1 LALPFSLVL
10 LFLMMVFQRCMT
22 ALGGLIYN
30 RYVGF
35 LVIVWLYT
43 LAVDHLG
50 GMRGGR
56 RFIGQYLEI
65 LVLLYLYWY
74 LNAVMRRSRL
84 TSVLAAVPIL
94 LAYVGQDIYY
104 LLLGKVFRV
113 AELAEVAELMQVMAF
128 KYQLAVYGLGGLTLL
143 TIVRRLDLQRLP
155 LAVVGMVPMLV
166 IMAWIKIGPQQFVD
180 SFTEVSRTIVN
191 WSDVRP
197 VEANGRFAM
206 LLYREAQRQI
216 ALEKTSSHHDR
227 VAYDEEANRRAQW
240 LSANGNR
247 RNVHMVVMEGLV
259 DPTLFS
265 KARYSTDPIHP
276 KYRALVG
283 DAASLSIS
291 PIFGG
296 KTSQAEFEVL
306 CGVPAFQEL
315 AGVEFNAFSGSAAHC
330 LPGILA
336 KTGYRTTVSNA
347 FDPAF
352 FNAVNAY
359 KGMGFAEAFFPRE
372 FSPNPD
378 TYITAGD
385 TTGEIYM
392 FDGVLFSQNIDF
404 VRGHLRD
411 HAEQPLFNYVLTMY
425 GHSPH
430 VLNPEKRPR
439 IIKLIADLEDPQ
451 LERVANQFFYRSE
464 AIADYIEGLLAI
476 DPTSLIIIVSDHV
489 PALQGIP
496 TYTKL
501 AYLDNRAESLRLNRL
516 IVVDKGRVVQMPTIH
531 HYDIPALVQTSL
543 TDGGYCQQ
551 QACAFTDNPSSP
563 PQQQLHNDYLR
574 LMAHAIE

>member
-1 LALPFSLVL
+1 
-10 LFLMMVFQRCMT
+10 MMVVQRCMT
-22 ALGGLIYN
+22 ALGGLICS

-35 LVIVWLYT
+35 LVFVWLYT
-43 LAVDHLG
+43 LAIDHLG
-50 GMRGGR
+50 GIRGGWK
-56 RFIGQYLEI
+56 FVGQYLEI
-65 LVLLYLYWY
+65 PILLYLYWY
-74 LNAVMRRSRL
+74 LNTVMRSSRL
-84 TSVLAAVPIL
+84 TPVLAALPIL
-94 LAYVGQDIYY
+94 LAYVGQDIFY

-128 KYQLAVYGLGGLTLL
+128 KYQLVVFGLGGLILL
-143 TIVRRLDLQRLP
+143 AILRRFDLQRLP
-155 LAVVGMVPMLV
+155 VAVAGLVPLLILMVWLKV
-166 IMAWIKIGPQQFVD
+166 GPQQFVD
-180 SFTEVSRTIVN
+180 LFTRMSRTIVN

-216 ALEKTSSHHDR
+216 ALERTSSHHDR
-227 VAYDEEANRRAQW
+227 AAYDQEANRRAEW
-240 LSANGNR
+240 LAANGNR
-247 RNVHMVVMEGLV
+247 RNVHLVVMESLV

-265 KARYSTDPIHP
+265 RAHYSADPIHP
-276 KYRALVG
+276 KFRRLVG
-283 DAASLSIS
+283 DKASLSIS

-315 AGVEFNAFSGSAAHC
+315 AGVEFNAFSGAAAHC

-336 KTGYRTTVSNA
+336 QAGYRTTVSNA
-347 FDPAF
+347 YDPAF

-359 KGMGFAEAFFPRE
+359 KGMGFTEAFFPRE

-378 TYITAGD
+378 TYLVAGD
-385 TTGEIYM
+385 ITGEIYM
-392 FDGVLFSQNIDF
+392 FDGVLFGQNINF
-404 VRGHLRD
+404 VREHLKN
-411 HAEQPLFNYVLTMY
+411 HAGQPLFNYALTMY

-439 IIKLIADLEDPQ
+439 VIKLVADLKDPQ

-501 AYLDNRAESLRLNRL
+501 AYLDNRPESLRLNRL
-516 IVVDKGRVVQMPTIH
+516 IVVDNGKVVKMPIIH
-531 HYDIPALVQTSL
+531 HYDIPALVQASL
-543 TDGGYCQQ
+543 TGGEYCRQESCGF
-551 QACAFTDNPSSP
+551 AGSMSPP
-563 PQQQLHNDYLR
+563 PQQLHENYLR